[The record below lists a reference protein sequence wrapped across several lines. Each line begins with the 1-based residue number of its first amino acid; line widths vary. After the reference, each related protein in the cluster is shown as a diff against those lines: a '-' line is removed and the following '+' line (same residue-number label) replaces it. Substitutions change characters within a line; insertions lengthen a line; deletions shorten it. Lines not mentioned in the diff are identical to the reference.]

1 MSAVIKE
8 AQSVEE
14 NAWRGFRPGIWQSR
28 VNLRDFIQLNVSP
41 YKGDSSFVAG
51 ATERTRKV
59 WARLTPLLAEEV
71 KKGVLDVSHEPSSI
85 TAHDAGYIDKDLELI
100 VGLQTDAPLKRAIF
114 PRGGWRVVEDSLKA
128 YGFEP
133 DPDIKK
139 IYTEYAKTH
148 NDGVF
153 DCYTDTIRR
162 CRKSGIITGLPDAYG
177 RGRIIGDYRRLALY
191 GLDFLIE
198 DKQREKRETYDRWP
212 NEFTIRLREELSEQI
227 RSLEKIRVMAE
238 RYGYDVSKPAKNGR
252 EAVQWTYFAY
262 LAAIK
267 EQNGAAM
274 SIGRISSFLDIY
286 LQRDIE
292 EGTLTEEQA
301 QEFIDDLVIKFRIVR
316 YLRTPAYNALFSG
329 DPTWVTECIGGM
341 GIDGRTLVTK
351 TSFRMLNTLFNL
363 GPAPEPN
370 LTVLW
375 SPRLPDGFKHFAT
388 RCSIETSSIQYMNDD
403 MMRPKFGDDA
413 AIACCVS
420 GMAVGK
426 HMQFFGAR
434 VNLLKTLLYAINGG
448 RDEVSGE
455 QVGPMHAPITDDVL
469 DYDTV
474 MKHFEPMLDWLA
486 ETYVNALNI
495 IHYMHDKYCYES
507 VLMAFHDRDVLRTL
521 ACGIAGL
528 SHTADSLSA
537 IKYAK
542 VKPVRDETGLV
553 VDYEIEGDFPRYGNN
568 DERADIIATM
578 LCTMM
583 MNRIRNHDTYRD
595 AHHMQSVLTITANVV
610 YGKETG
616 NSPDGRRAGQ
626 PFAPGANP
634 SNGADTHG
642 ALAAMM
648 SVAKLPYDDCEDGIS
663 LTISVVPTSLD
674 CDQGRRER
682 VANGLDAY
690 MSHNGFHA
698 NLNVLNRDTLREA
711 MENPDKFPQLTIRV
725 SGYAVNFVKLT
736 KEQQLDVINRTFHG
750 SM

>member
-8 AQSVEE
+8 TRSIEE
-14 NAWRGFRPGIWQSR
+14 NAWRGFRPGIWRSR
-28 VNLRDFIQLNVSP
+28 VNVREFIQLNVSP
-41 YKGDSSFVAG
+41 YEGDASFLAG
-51 ATERTRKV
+51 ATNRTQKV
-59 WARLTPLLAEEV
+59 WDTLKPLLAEEV
-71 KKGVLDVSHEPSSI
+71 RKGVVDVSHEPSSI
-85 TAHDAGYIDKDLELI
+85 VAHDAGYIDKDLELI

-133 DPDIKK
+133 DPQIKK

-227 RSLEKIRVMAE
+227 RSLEQIRVMAQ
-238 RYGYDVSKPAKNGR
+238 RYGYDVSKPARNGR

-286 LQRDIE
+286 LQRDIA

-375 SPRLPDGFKHFAT
+375 SPRLPEGFKKFAA

-455 QVGPMHAPITDDVL
+455 QVGPMQAPITDEIL

-474 MKHFEPMLDWLA
+474 MKHFEPMLAWLA

-495 IHYMHDKYCYES
+495 IHYMHDKYCYEA

-528 SHTADSLSA
+528 SHTADSLAA

-553 VDYEIEGDFPRYGNN
+553 VDYEVEGDYPRYGNN
-568 DERADIIATM
+568 DERVDNIATM

-595 AHHMQSVLTITANVV
+595 AYHTQSVLTITANVV

-674 CDQGRRER
+674 CVEGRSER
-682 VANGLDAY
+682 AANGLDAY
-690 MSHNGFHA
+690 MSQNGFHA

-711 MENPDKFPQLTIRV
+711 MESPEKFPQLTIRV